1 MQDYVKAFQEKIAA
15 IDADAKRINII
26 NAGVMNHGKSSLFN
40 SLLDKNIFPEED
52 IRTTVETQSEL
63 WRDNVYLIDT
73 PGLSAETIDDAVA
86 YEAYR
91 RANVILFVHRVDTGE
106 LHRAGLEGLKKIKS
120 LFADQKFFT
129 EHFCLVLTSI
139 DEQSARENL
148 TVILDKALADIKN
161 FCGLSGFKVFCVSNT
176 RYKQGKEENEELFI
190 EESGIPELREY
201 LQQNFSKWRGENKAV
216 RTERITREKND
227 FIAKLN
233 RERGKVQSRIQSKT
247 ERIKQRQQNF
257 LYKVEAAVNQR
268 REDESRYR
276 SESNRLDEMRRD
288 LQNMRNE
295 LERQHR
301 NF

>member
-1 MQDYVKAFQEKIAA
+1 MKDYVKAFQEKIAA

-40 SLLDKNIFPEED
+40 SLLDKNVFPEED
-52 IRTTVETQSEL
+52 IRTTVKIQTEL

-73 PGLSAETIDDAVA
+73 PGLSAETVDDAVA

-91 RANVILFVHRVDTGE
+91 RANVILFVHRIDTGE

-120 LFADQKFFT
+120 LFANQKFFT
-129 EHFCLVLTSI
+129 EHLCLVLTSI
-139 DEQSARENL
+139 DEQSAQENL
-148 TVILDKALADIKN
+148 ATIRDKALADIKS

-176 RYKQGKEENEELFI
+176 LYKQGKEENEEFFI
-190 EESGIPELREY
+190 EDSGIPKLRDY

-216 RTERITREKND
+216 RAERITREKKD

-233 RERGKVQSRIQSKT
+233 QERGKVQSRIQAKT
-247 ERIKQRQQNF
+247 EQIKQRQQNF
-257 LYKVEAAVNQR
+257 LYKVEAAVNRR

-288 LQNMRNE
+288 LQNLRNE